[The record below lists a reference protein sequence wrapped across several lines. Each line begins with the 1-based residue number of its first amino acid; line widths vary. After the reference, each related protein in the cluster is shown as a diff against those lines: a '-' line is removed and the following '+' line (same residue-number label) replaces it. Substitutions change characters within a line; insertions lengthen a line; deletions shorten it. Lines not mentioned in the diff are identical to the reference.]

1 MSQAPQMR
9 RAERAMPEE
18 HAWQMLATGFYG
30 RLGTAGADGWPY
42 VVPLLC
48 VWMNRQVYV
57 HHARAR
63 GHLRSNLDANRR
75 VCFEIDAPSDVFAYG
90 RYECDTGLAY
100 QSVIAFGTMRLVDE
114 PAEKTSFCVELMRK
128 YADPSWQRPKDF
140 FPRLGDITV
149 WALAIERLTGKE
161 QALPAASQRWPA
173 VDRTKSPSA
182 IPPPPL
188 R

>member
-18 HAWQMLATGFYG
+18 RAWQMLATGFYG
-30 RLGTAGADGWPY
+30 RLGTAGPDGWPY
-42 VVPLLC
+42 VVPLLY